1 MSTAITGVRVFDG
14 ERLGEPGT
22 VVVEDGLIAAD
33 GTPAGEEVDGR
44 GAALLPGLID
54 THVHVTEVAHLE
66 ASAAWGVTTL
76 LDMGCWDAD
85 IPGGLKGLPGLPTV
99 RTAGNLANAPGS
111 HFVKHMGFGPSSTV
125 SGPQDATRFVA
136 DRVAQGSD
144 YIKIAVED
152 PKIPGTRALSP
163 QTVAAVADAARA
175 AGLLSVAHVVSAD
188 TLSVAIRAGVDVVTH
203 TALTGGL
210 DAEFEA
216 LLARRPTVIVPTLT
230 MMDGVVHT
238 IGRKLLLRVLGTVMP
253 GMRMRYE
260 HATATVSTFRK
271 AGMVV
276 LVGTDSN
283 DNLNAPFQ
291 VPHGESI
298 HEELR
303 RLVDAGLSPAEALR
317 GATSA
322 AAEVFG
328 LPDRGVVAPGRRA
341 DLLLVGGDPTR
352 DIAAT
357 RDIRGVWI
365 GGTRVAG
372 GRP

>member
-1 MSTAITGVRVFDG
+1 MSATALTNVRVFDG
-14 ERLGEPGT
+14 DRLGEPTT
-22 VVVEDGLIAAD
+22 VVIDGDTISAAGSAED
-33 GTPAGEEVDGR
+33 PVDGE

-66 ASAAWGVTTL
+66 AAATWGVTTM
-76 LDMGCWDAD
+76 LDMGCWDAG
-85 IPGGLKGLPGLPTV
+85 IPGKLKGLPGLPTV
-99 RTAGNLANAPGS
+99 RIAGNLANAPGS

-152 PKIPGTRALSP
+152 PKIPGTKALSP
-163 QTVAAVADAARA
+163 ETVAAVVEAARA
-175 AGLLSVAHVVSAD
+175 AGLLSIAHVVSAD
-188 TLSVAIRAGVDVVTH
+188 TLTTAVRAGVDVVTH
-203 TALTGGL
+203 AALTSEL
-210 DAEFEA
+210 DAAFEA
-216 LLARRPTVIVPTLT
+216 LLAQHPTVIVPTLT

-238 IGRKLLLRVLGTVMP
+238 IGGKLIMRVLGTVIP
-253 GMRMRYE
+253 GMRMRYD
-260 HATATVSTFRK
+260 HATATVATFRK

-276 LVGTDSN
+276 LAGTDCN
-283 DNLNAPFQ
+283 DNPKAPFQ

-303 RLVDAGLSPAEALR
+303 RLVDAGLTPAEALR

-322 AAEVFG
+322 AADTFR
-328 LPDRGVVAPGRRA
+328 LPDRGVIAPGRRA

-365 GGTRVAG
+365 GGTRT
-372 GRP
+372 R